1 MDRRFGVL
9 ILAILGAIVV
19 GYGAFQAGLQQGVLA
34 AGQGAAVV
42 APYAYGHHYGFG
54 PLGFLFPLLFFFLIF
69 GLIRAAFWRGPRW
82 RGPRGDWQGG
92 PGGDHRGGPRTMFE
106 EWHREAHTDRPRNG
120 SGATQA

>member
-1 MDRRFGVL
+1 MDRRLGVL

-69 GLIRAAFWRGPRW
+69 GLIRAASGGGRRW
-82 RGPRGDWQGG
+82 GGG
-92 PGGDHRGGPRTMFE
+92 PGGNSRGGPRTMFE